1 MSYALPVAASFLGA
15 ALSALGM
22 GGGGVFLIY
31 LTAYLGLPQLQ
42 AQGMNLVFFVP
53 VALVAIAIHVKNK
66 LIHWKIVLPCVL
78 AGLPGVWLGA
88 WLAAAAPQP
97 VLGKLFAVFLGVI
110 GLRELFAKKNQ
121 K

>member
-1 MSYALPVAASFLGA
+1 MIISVLASFVGA

-31 LTAYLGLPQLQ
+31 LTAYLNMPQLQ
-42 AQGMNLVFFVP
+42 AQGMNLVFFIP
-53 VALVAIAIHVKNK
+53 VALVAIVVHMKNK
-66 LIHWKIVLPCVL
+66 LIRWKIVLPCVL

-88 WLAAAAPQP
+88 WLAAEFQEP
-97 VLGKLFAVFLGVI
+97 VLGKLLAVFLGLI

>member
-1 MSYALPVAASFLGA
+1 MIISVVASFIGA

-31 LTAYLGLPQLQ
+31 LTAYLNMPQLQ
-42 AQGMNLVFFVP
+42 AQGMNLVFFIP
-53 VALVAIAIHVKNK
+53 VAIVAIIIHIKNK
-66 LIHWKIVLPCVL
+66 LIRWKLVLPCVL

-88 WLAAAAPQP
+88 WLAEAFPQP
-97 VLGKLFAVFLGVI
+97 VLGKLLAVFLGVI
-110 GLRELFAKKNQ
+110 ALRELFAKKNQ